1 MNADRVKGFCEG
13 MAITVVIATLGFVI
27 IKEMDAFGQR
37 RERRRWTQQPRQPQR
52 YQSISTNGP
61 VFDDFRITSNHPLDA
76 GQIADLLGQA
86 IIDEHFPQMDAQQT
100 EGEAESDPAEES
112 RAE

>member
-13 MAITVVIATLGFVI
+13 MAITVAIAALGFVI

-37 RERRRWTQQPRQPQR
+37 RERRRCTQQLRQPQR

-61 VFDDFRITSNHPLDA
+61 VFDDFRITSHHPLEA
-76 GQIADLLGQA
+76 GQIADLQA
-86 IIDEHFPQMDAQQT
+86 IIEEHFPQMDAQQT